1 MHPVST
7 RLVALLAGLAL
18 VAPARADFV
27 YALSNNTGRV
37 IRYQTAD
44 PAGTV
49 REVLASGLSNAAGL
63 AIGPDGKLYIGESGD
78 GSTIAPSLRRL
89 DLATNTLS
97 TVLTFAGFDVFP
109 AALVFQGNDLLV
121 GRNPFFGN
129 TGPIVRVAN
138 ATGGSVTVSD
148 FSTGG
153 DLASSPGLAF
163 GADGSLYVSD
173 QTYSFVSQVAS
184 GPVKR
189 FGATGTFLGEVIA
202 NGAAGLSGPTGLAI
216 IGNTLF
222 TASIMNG
229 QVLRTDLLDDTTT
242 TFGAAIG
249 LFQASPLAA
258 LSDGGL
264 VVGSA
269 GGAGA
274 IYRLDATGTLVGTFD
289 SDLGTIG
296 GLVVA
301 PVPEPATLVT
311 AAAGLVALA
320 AWLRR
325 RRGRA

>member
-7 RLVALLAGLAL
+7 SLVALLAGLAL

-37 IRYQTAD
+37 IRYHTAN
-44 PAGTV
+44 PAGPVT
-49 REVLASGLSNAAGL
+49 ELLAGGLVSAAGL
-63 AIGPDGKLYIGESGD
+63 ALGPDGNLYIGESG
-78 GSTIAPSLRRL
+78 SFPSVAPSIRRL

-97 TVLTFAGFDVFP
+97 TVLTFEAFEVFP
-109 AALVFQGNDLLV
+109 AALVFQGTDLLV
-121 GRNPFFGN
+121 GRNPFFRD

-138 ATGGSVTVSD
+138 ATGGPVTVSEFTTD
-148 FSTGG
+148 GT
-153 DLASSPGLAF
+153 LASSPGLAF
-163 GADGSLYVSD
+163 GPDGSLYVSD
-173 QTYSFVSQVAS
+173 QTYDFQTGTAS

-189 FGATGTFLGEVIA
+189 FNAEGVFGEEVISSGTA
-202 NGAAGLSGPTGLAI
+202 SLAGPTGLAI
-216 IGNTLF
+216 IGNNLF

-229 QVLRTDLLDDTTT
+229 QVLQTNLLDYKTAD
-242 TFGAAIG
+242 FGTAIG
-249 LFQASPLAA
+249 QFQTSPLAA

-269 GGAGA
+269 GGAGN
-274 IYRLDATGTLVGTFD
+274 IYRLDATGQLVGTFD
-289 SDLGTIG
+289 SGLGTIG

-301 PVPEPATLVT
+301 PVPEPAAVVT

-325 RRGRA
+325 RRSRA

>member
-7 RLVALLAGLAL
+7 SLVALLTGLAV

-27 YALSNNTGRV
+27 YALSNNDGRV
-37 IRYQTAD
+37 IRFQTAD

-49 REVLASGLSNAAGL
+49 TEVLAGGLTNAAGL
-63 AIGPDGKLYIGESGD
+63 VIGPDGRLYIGESGN
-78 GSTIAPSLRRL
+78 GSNIAPSLRRL

-97 TVLTFAGFDVFP
+97 TVLTFEAFEVFP
-109 AALVFQGNDLLV
+109 AALVFQGGDLLV

-163 GADGSLYVSD
+163 GPDGSLYVSD
-173 QTYSFVSQVAS
+173 QTYDFQAGTAS

-189 FGATGTFLGEVIA
+189 FDANGSYLGEVIA
-202 NGAAGLSGPTGLAI
+202 DEAAGLAGPTGLAV
-216 IGNTLF
+216 IGDTLF

-229 QVLRTDLLDDTTT
+229 QVLRTDLLDDSTT
-242 TFGAAIG
+242 TFGSTLG
-249 LFQASPLAA
+249 LFQTSPLAA

-264 VVGSA
+264 MVGSA

-274 IYRLDATGTLVGTFD
+274 IYRLDATGQLVSTF
-289 SDLGTIG
+289 SSGLGTIG

-301 PVPEPATLVT
+301 PVPEPAALVT
-311 AAAGLVALA
+311 AAAGLAALA

-325 RRGRA
+325 RGGRA